1 MYKILRIVFTVLSAL
16 FILPVVLIGIYLGL
30 GWAIACA
37 AAAAAFFGL
46 AVLFKRFQE
55 REEEK
60 KNPPPP
66 VGDFFS
72 PLPKTGQADRGDA
85 PDQKQ
90 NQADLPDEKAGP
102 DAEEQTDPTRSESK

>member
-30 GWAIACA
+30 EWALACA

-72 PLPKTGQADRGDA
+72 PLPPPGDA
-85 PDQKQ
+85 E
-90 NQADLPDEKAGP
+90 AAGEK
-102 DAEEQTDPTRSESK
+102 DAQTEHDSRTNDGDDVP

>member
-16 FILPVVLIGIYLGL
+16 FVLPVVLIGIYLGL
-30 GWAIACA
+30 EWAIACA